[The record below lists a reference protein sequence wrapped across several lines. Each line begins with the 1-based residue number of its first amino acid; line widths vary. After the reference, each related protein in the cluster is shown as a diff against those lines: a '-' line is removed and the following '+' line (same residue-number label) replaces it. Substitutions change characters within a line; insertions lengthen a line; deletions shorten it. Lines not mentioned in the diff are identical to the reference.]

1 MLLVCVC
8 VVAFGRGL
16 SSPGTVYNSYG
27 SLMYNY
33 YSTSAPVCTVSVP
46 PNVTNSTG
54 VVASFTPGPGYDF
67 RQCLGFYTFT
77 LNAVTGTRSNTE
89 ERTRKSLR
97 VACNAV
103 AAAAVVVV
111 TCGTRLR
118 QRYVSPLG
126 SPGCFWFVWNRAADV
141 CPASRDTISV
151 SVTCPTPPL
160 VSVLLNVNLQ
170 WNGKQFVSG
179 TSSDSTY
186 KNWVQVCALGG
197 RRW

>member
-46 PNVTNSTG
+46 SNVTNSTG

-77 LNAVTGTRSNTE
+77 LNAVTGTRS
-89 ERTRKSLR
+89 SLEGG
-97 VACNAV
+97 AV
-103 AAAAVVVV
+103 A
-111 TCGTRLR
+111 
-118 QRYVSPLG
+118 P
-126 SPGCFWFVWNRAADV
+126 
-141 CPASRDTISV
+141 
-151 SVTCPTPPL
+151 
-160 VSVLLNVNLQ
+160 
-170 WNGKQFVSG
+170 
-179 TSSDSTY
+179 
-186 KNWVQVCALGG
+186 
-197 RRW
+197 